1 MWMVAASCR
10 SDITVIVG
18 NRLSMNFLRTTFM
31 TAYRARMYPNY
42 WDIVALLLVIA
53 VITFFAWS
61 AKQMTTPY
69 HLGQVI
75 PISLDP
81 SYLPFYAA
89 RTVVRMLIALCFSL
103 LFTFT
108 FATWAA
114 KSRRAGRIIIPVID
128 VLQSVPI
135 LGFLSVT
142 VAGFIGL
149 FPGSLLGP
157 ECAAIFVIFT
167 SQAWN
172 MALGFYQTVSSVPA
186 EVKEAARMFH
196 LSAWQRFWR
205 IDVPFSM
212 PGLLWNT
219 MASMSAGW
227 FFVVATEAITVSNQ
241 KILLPGIGSY
251 IATAIQ
257 AADLRAISYAV
268 LAMLIV
274 ILIYDQLLFR
284 PLVAW
289 SERFKAERES
299 ADMDNMADSWV
310 INMFHRTRMVR
321 NMGRKIAQWFDMFV
335 NIKLFRSKNQVLYTP
350 LQKAKHERW
359 VAITYNVITFATII
373 GILIFLINYIA
384 ENISL
389 SEVEHVFLLGLV
401 TAFRVVMVIILCSAI
416 WVPVGVWIGLRPRVA
431 QFIQPIA
438 QILAAFPANLL
449 YPFMVVFIVTYH
461 LSPNIWLTPL
471 MILGAQWYILFNV
484 VAGASSMPKDLLQVT
499 DNLGVVGWKRWQRLL
514 LPSIFP
520 FYVTGAITAAGAAW
534 NASIVAEVASWGDET
549 LVATGLGAYI
559 TESTSKGNFPRIA
572 LGISM
577 MCLLVLVFNR
587 LVWRPLYT
595 YSVNRFLLE

>member
-1 MWMVAASCR
+1 
-10 SDITVIVG
+10 
-18 NRLSMNFLRTTFM
+18 MNFLRTSLK
-31 TAYRARMYPNY
+31 TASRARMYPNY
-42 WDIVALLLVIA
+42 WDVLALLFVLA

-69 HLGQVI
+69 QLGQVI
-75 PISLDP
+75 SISLDP
-81 SYLPFYAA
+81 SYLPFYAS
-89 RTVVRMLIALCFSL
+89 RTVVRMLIALCVSL

-114 KSRRAGRIIIPVID
+114 KSQRAAKVIIPVID

-172 MALGFYQTVSSVPA
+172 MALGFYQTVSSVPS
-186 EVKEAARMFH
+186 EVQEAARMFH

-212 PGLLWNT
+212 PSLLWNT

-241 KILLPGIGSY
+241 QILLPGIGSY
-251 IATAIQ
+251 IAVAIQ
-257 AADLRAISYAV
+257 AADLHAISYAI

-289 SERFKAERES
+289 AERFKAERES
-299 ADMDNMADSWV
+299 ASSDHASESWV
-310 INMFHRTRMVR
+310 IDLFQRTRMMR
-321 NMGRKIAQWFDMFV
+321 NFGRTVTQLFDMFV
-335 NIKLFRSKNQVLYTP
+335 NIKLFRNRRTILSPTK
-350 LQKAKHERW
+350 KAHHELW
-359 VAITYNVITFATII
+359 ITIFYNLFIFSTGI
-373 GILIFLINYIA
+373 GIFIFLTNYIVN
-384 ENISL
+384 NISL
-389 SEVEHVFLLGLV
+389 PEIEHVFLLGLV
-401 TAFRVVMVIILCSAI
+401 TAFRVVVLIILCSLI
-416 WVPVGVWIGLRPRVA
+416 WVPVGVWIGLRPRAA
-431 QFIQPIA
+431 QLMQPIA

-449 YPFMVVFIVTYH
+449 YPFIVVFIVTYH

-471 MILGAQWYILFNV
+471 MILGSQWYILFNV
-484 VAGASSMPKDLLQVT
+484 VAGASSMPKDLLQVA
-499 DNLGVVGWKRWQRLL
+499 DNLGVVGWRRWQRLL
-514 LPSIFP
+514 LPSVFP
-520 FYVTGAITAAGAAW
+520 FYITGAITAAGGAW
-534 NASIVAEVASWGDET
+534 NASIVAEVASWGNET

-559 TESTSKGNFPRIA
+559 TEYTAQGNFPRIA

-587 LVWRPLYT
+587 LVWRPLYA

>member
-1 MWMVAASCR
+1 
-10 SDITVIVG
+10 
-18 NRLSMNFLRTTFM
+18 M

-42 WDIVALLLVIA
+42 WDMLALLVVLA
-53 VITFFAWS
+53 VISFFAWT
-61 AKQMTTPY
+61 AKQMATPY

-75 PISLDP
+75 PISLNP
-81 SYLPFYAA
+81 SNLPFYAS
-89 RTVVRMLIALCFSL
+89 RTVVRMLIALCVSI

-114 KSRRAGRIIIPVID
+114 KSRRAEKIIIPVID

-172 MALGFYQTVSSVPA
+172 MALGFYQTVRSVPA
-186 EVKEAARMFH
+186 EVQEAARMFH

-251 IATAIQ
+251 IAVAIQ
-257 AADLRAISYAV
+257 AANLRAISYAI

-289 SERFKAERES
+289 AERFKAERES
-299 ADMDNMADSWV
+299 ANTDAAAESWV
-310 INMFHRTRMVR
+310 IDLFRRTRMVR
-321 NMGRKIAQWFDMFV
+321 NLGGKVAQLFDMFV
-335 NIKLFRSKNQVLYTP
+335 NIRIFRSSVGQSGVLSGRP
-350 LQKAKHERW
+350 LNERW
-359 VAITYNVITFATII
+359 IALIYNVSTFII
-373 GILIFLINYIA
+373 GAGALVFLSSYIFN
-384 ENISL
+384 NISL
-389 SEVEHVFLLGLV
+389 PEIRHVFLLGLV
-401 TAFRVVMVIILCSAI
+401 TAFRVVVLIVLCSLF
-416 WVPVGVWIGLRPRVA
+416 WVPVGVWIGLRPKAARFV
-431 QFIQPIA
+431 QPVA

-449 YPFMVVFIVTYH
+449 YPFIVVFIVTYH

-471 MILGAQWYILFNV
+471 MILGSQWYILFNV
-484 VAGASSMPKDLLQVT
+484 IAGASGMPKDLLQVA
-499 DNLGVVGWKRWQRLL
+499 DNFGVTGWQRWRRLL
-514 LPSIFP
+514 LPSVFP
-520 FYVTGAITAAGAAW
+520 FYITGAITAAGGAW

-559 TESTSKGNFPRIA
+559 TQYTAAGNFPRIA
-572 LGISM
+572 LGIGM

-587 LVWRPLYT
+587 LVWRPLYS